1 MRIGRGCEE
10 KMEQE
15 GEGMTEKTVYTFMPA
30 EKVYDL
36 DMLLNGLEDYIF
48 GDLEG
53 RKLTENRMKGLS
65 DKFTEIDQ
73 IIRSCKKKEVK
84 E

>member
-1 MRIGRGCEE
+1 
-10 KMEQE
+10 
-15 GEGMTEKTVYTFMPA
+15 MTSQTIYTFMPA

-36 DMLLNGLEDYIF
+36 DMLINGLEDYIW

-53 RKLTENRMKGLS
+53 KKLTENRMSELS
-65 DKFTEIDQ
+65 DRFTEIDQ
-73 IIRSCKKKEVK
+73 IIRSCQKKKES

>member
-1 MRIGRGCEE
+1 
-10 KMEQE
+10 
-15 GEGMTEKTVYTFMPA
+15 MTRRTVYTSMPA
-30 EKVYDL
+30 NKVYDL

-53 RKLTENRMKGLS
+53 RKLTENRMKELS

-73 IIRSCKKKEVK
+73 IIRSCVKKE
-84 E
+84 EGEE